1 MKNCFELSRNTG
13 RTYLFSCLKS
23 DTTLKWTSA
32 LMEEIFPPYVLNC
45 VNESHKGFQR
55 VGKLLMR
62 TQNVSKKGSLSKV
75 CYYLFLLCTVKINFE
90 IFCYIALKKFRLKLF
105 K

>member
-1 MKNCFELSRNTG
+1 
-13 RTYLFSCLKS
+13 
-23 DTTLKWTSA
+23 
-32 LMEEIFPPYVLNC
+32 MEEIFPPYVLNC

-75 CYYLFLLCTVKINFE
+75 CYYFSKIILLLYVHIRAKLL
-90 IFCYIALKKFRLKLF
+90 YIAKY
-105 K
+105 